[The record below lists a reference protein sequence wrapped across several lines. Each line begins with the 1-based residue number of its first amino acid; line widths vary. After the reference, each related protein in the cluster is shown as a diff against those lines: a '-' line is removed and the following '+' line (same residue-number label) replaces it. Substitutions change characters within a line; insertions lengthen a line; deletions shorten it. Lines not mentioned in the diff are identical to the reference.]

1 MIVRDPENRTDF
13 LKKKILIFTLFICA
27 AIGGSFFYVD
37 LPVAIACRT
46 LDIQIVSVFQVITR
60 LGDAIWYLVPT
71 ALLFLLFHYA
81 WKREQ
86 WARWC
91 LFVFSA
97 VAVSGLT
104 TDLFKW
110 LAGRWR
116 PKAYVHDQL
125 YGFDFFEFGYEAN
138 SFPSGHATIIW
149 AFCMAMTVLFPRY
162 RLVWY
167 ILAILVSISR
177 VIVGAHYLSDV
188 LAGAYVGVM
197 TVMLLK
203 GHAYFRLKPI
213 PGESIPV
220 ENR

>member
-1 MIVRDPENRTDF
+1 MIARGQEDGTDF
-13 LKKKILIFTLFICA
+13 PWVKISIFTLFIVA
-27 AIGGSFFYVD
+27 AIGGSFYFID
-37 LPVAIACRT
+37 LPVAIASRT
-46 LDIQIVSVFQVITR
+46 LDMEIVSFFQVITG
-60 LGDAIWYLVPT
+60 LGNAAWYLVPA
-71 ALLFLLFHYA
+71 ALLFLLFHYV

-116 PKAYVHDQL
+116 PKAHLEDQL
-125 YGFDFFEFGYEAN
+125 YGFDYFGVGYEAT
-138 SFPSGHATIIW
+138 SFPSGHATTIW
-149 AFCMAMTVLFPRY
+149 AFCMAMTALFPRY

-167 ILAILVSISR
+167 VLAILVSISR

-188 LAGAYVGVM
+188 FAGVYVAVI
-197 TVMLLK
+197 TVILLK
-203 GHAYFRLKPI
+203 EQRYFRLKPI
-213 PGESIPV
+213 PGERISS
-220 ENR
+220 

>member
-1 MIVRDPENRTDF
+1 MIAGNPENNSDYSC
-13 LKKKILIFTLFICA
+13 KKILIFTLFICA
-27 AIGGSFFYVD
+27 AMGGSFFYVD
-37 LPVAIACRT
+37 LPVAVASRS
-46 LDIQIVSVFQVITR
+46 LDMQIVSVFQVITR
-60 LGDAIWYLVPT
+60 LGNSVWYLVPA

-86 WARWC
+86 WARWS

-97 VAVSGLT
+97 VAASGLT

-116 PKAYVHDQL
+116 PKAHLEDQL
-125 YGFDFFEFGYEAN
+125 YGFDYFGVGYEAT
-138 SFPSGHATIIW
+138 SFPSGHATTIW

-167 ILAILVSISR
+167 VLAILVSISR

-188 LAGAYVGVM
+188 LAGAYVAVI
-197 TVMLLK
+197 TVVLLR
-203 GHAYFRLKPI
+203 GQRYFRLKPI
-213 PGESIPV
+213 PGERIS
-220 ENR
+220 

>member
-1 MIVRDPENRTDF
+1 M
-13 LKKKILIFTLFICA
+13 KKNSVIFSLFICA
-27 AIGGSFFYVD
+27 AIAGSYFFID
-37 LPVAIACRT
+37 LPVAIASRT
-46 LDIQIVSVFQVITR
+46 LDVQIVSVFQVITL
-60 LGDAIWYLVPT
+60 LGNATWYLVPA

-110 LAGRWR
+110 LVGRWR
-116 PKAYVHDQL
+116 PKAYFEDYF
-125 YGFDFFEFGYEAN
+125 YGFDFFGVGYKET
-138 SFPSGHATIIW
+138 SFPSGHVTTIW
-149 AFCMAMTVLFPRY
+149 AFCLAMTVLFPRY

-188 LAGAYVGVM
+188 FAGAYVAVI
-197 TVMLLK
+197 TVLLLK
-203 GHAYFRLKPI
+203 LVPFFRLEGKPT
-213 PGESIPV
+213 ERDS
-220 ENR
+220 